1 MAGKEWKDYTEG
13 NGWQYTWL
21 VPHDVEGLIDLFG
34 SDLAFTTKLDRLF
47 TVKGDM
53 GENTPPDISGLI
65 GQYAQGNEPSHHI
78 TYMYAYAGQ
87 QWKTAE
93 KVRFI
98 LSEMYN
104 DKPDGLCGNEDCGQM
119 SAWYILSSL
128 GFYPV
133 NPANSAFV
141 FGSPIF
147 DEATIQLPGGKQFT
161 IKTINNSETNIYIQ
175 SVALNGKPYTRSFI
189 TYNDIL
195 QGSTLQITMGAE
207 PNKTFGTAPAD
218 RPKSIIYN

>member
-1 MAGKEWKDYTEG
+1 
-13 NGWQYTWL
+13 
-21 VPHDVEGLIDLFG
+21 
-34 SDLAFTTKLDRLF
+34 
-47 TVKGDM
+47 
-53 GENTPPDISGLI
+53 
-65 GQYAQGNEPSHHI
+65 
-78 TYMYAYAGQ
+78 
-87 QWKTAE
+87 
-93 KVRFI
+93 
-98 LSEMYN
+98 MYN

-133 NPANSAFV
+133 NPANSAFI
-141 FGSPIF
+141 FGSPVF

-161 IKTINNSETNIYIQ
+161 IKTINNSEKNIYIQ

-207 PNKTFGTAPAD
+207 PNKTFGTAPTD